1 MNEKIICSY
10 FKDER
15 EAMDRVPYPGELG
28 EKIYKEISKE
38 AWQLWLEHQTML
50 INENRLSM
58 VDPEARKYLQ
68 NEMKKFLFEGHSSK
82 PTEYVPVQE

>member
-15 EAMDRVPYPGELG
+15 EVMDRVPYPGELG

>member
-15 EAMDRVPYPGELG
+15 EVMDRVPYPGELG

-82 PTEYVPVQE
+82 PTEYVPV

>member
-15 EAMDRVPYPGELG
+15 EVMDRVPYPGELG
-28 EKIYKEISKE
+28 KKIYKEISKE

>member
-15 EAMDRVPYPGELG
+15 EVMDRVPYPGELG

-68 NEMKKFLFEGHSSK
+68 NEMKKFLFEGQSSK
-82 PTEYVPVQE
+82 PKEYIPVQE

>member
-1 MNEKIICSY
+1 
-10 FKDER
+10 
-15 EAMDRVPYPGELG
+15 
-28 EKIYKEISKE
+28 
-38 AWQLWLEHQTML
+38 L